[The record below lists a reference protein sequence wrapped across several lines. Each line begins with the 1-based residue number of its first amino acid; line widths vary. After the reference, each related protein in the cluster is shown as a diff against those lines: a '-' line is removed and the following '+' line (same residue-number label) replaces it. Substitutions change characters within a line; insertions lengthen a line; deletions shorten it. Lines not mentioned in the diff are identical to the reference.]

1 MECMGCGA
9 DPKGPMRVWP
19 FGGCITESVEE
30 ELDGELTCTC
40 LDESIVD
47 APGAVPRRRRPTGYT
62 GNNGNAPQAATTPAP
77 TPIQTAQVQPGN
89 DGNPP
94 HATATLAP
102 NPMQTAPTQPGHTDN
117 PNMGYQTEDDD

>member
-40 LDESIVD
+40 LDEGIKWTD
-47 APGAVPRRRRPTGYT
+47 YT
-62 GNNGNAPQAATTPAP
+62 GNNGNAPQAATTPTP

-117 PNMGYQTEDDD
+117 PNMGYQTEDED